1 MSRQFVPATV
11 SSPRLLAS
19 AIGVAITATSA
30 AHMAYADEP
39 VAASKKDGSI
49 ALDATSITGQAEQAS
64 TDYKVERASSQKYT
78 APLVD
83 TPRSVTVIPQQV
95 LKDTNALT
103 LQDALRTVPG
113 ITFGAGEG
121 GNPQGDRPFI
131 RGFDSQSDTY
141 IDGVRDTGAQTREIF
156 AVESIEVSKGP
167 NSAIGGRGA
176 AGGSINLVS
185 KKAHLGNSL
194 DGGFTWGSDQTQR
207 YTFDGNYQF
216 SDTVAGRLNLMSHES
231 NVAGRD
237 KVNYDRWGI
246 APSLAFGLGTD
257 TRVNLD
263 WYHVESDDLPD
274 SGVPYSIPAAGSTA
288 RTSAHPSKPID
299 GGDSSN
305 FYGLTNRDFRKARTD
320 IATIAVEHDL
330 TDALTIKNT
339 LRHGNSMQDYII
351 TQPDDSQRNVNNGS
365 VWRRANTRV
374 GNTATTTNQTDLFGD
389 FYIAGFKNSF
399 STGIELSREESKRST
414 YDVNTD
420 TTPLTPITS
429 TTPSSTNCT
438 VGTIASSGYNCTSL
452 SNPNPDDPWAGSIAR
467 NYGGTTTKSK
477 TRAIYVFD
485 TLELTPQW
493 LVNIGLRYDHFDTEY
508 RTYTANGATSVNSK
522 GVRAEGQDTS
532 EFFTGQLGLVWKPAD
547 NGSIYVSYATS
558 ATPPGAMLGEGTDNN
573 PLGGTTDR
581 SGNLLASDMEPE
593 ETTNYEIGTK
603 WDLLDNR
610 LSLAGAI
617 FRTEKDNARVQVDAT
632 TYENVGTT
640 RVDGVEL
647 SASGKITD
655 KWQVFA
661 GYTYLEGRQIDG
673 GAMGR
678 ANDGNQLP
686 NLPNNAASLWTTY
699 QVTPKLTIGGGA
711 FYTDEVYGSVAN
723 TTMVDSYVRY
733 DAMAAYKLTKNVDL
747 QLNVQNLTN
756 EVYYDKAYSTHFA
769 NQAAG
774 RTTLLT
780 TSFHF

>member
-39 VAASKKDGSI
+39 ATGQSTGPMT
-49 ALDATSITGQAEQAS
+49 LDATSINAQAEPDN
-64 TDYKVERASSQKYT
+64 TEYKVERASSQKYT

-83 TPRSVTVIPQQV
+83 TPRSVTVVPQQV

-131 RGFDSQSDTY
+131 RGFDSQTDTY

-167 NSAIGGRGA
+167 NSAVGGRGA

-185 KKAHLGNSL
+185 KKAHLGNSF

-207 YTFDGNYQF
+207 YTLDGNYQF
-216 SDTVAGRLNLMSHES
+216 TDTIAGRLNLMSHES

-263 WYHVESDDLPD
+263 WYHVESNDLPD
-274 SGVPYSIPAAGSTA
+274 SGVPYRYSGTG
-288 RTSAHPSKPID
+288 RTSANPDKPYA
-299 GGDSSN
+299 GGDDSN
-305 FYGLTNRDFRKARTD
+305 FYGLTDRDFRKARTD

-339 LRHGNSMQDYII
+339 LRHGNSMQDYIL
-351 TQPDDSQRNVNNGS
+351 TQPDDSKGNVNNGS

-389 FYIAGFKNSF
+389 VYIAGFKNSF

-414 YDVNTD
+414 YNVNTD
-420 TTPLTPITS
+420 TTPASPAA
-429 TTPSSTNCT
+429 SSTNCT
-438 VGTIASSGYNCTSL
+438 PGMIVSSGYNCTSL
-452 SNPNPDDPWAGSIAR
+452 SNPNPDDPWDGAISR
-467 NYGGTTTKSK
+467 NYGGTTTRSKS
-477 TRAIYVFD
+477 RAIYVFD

-493 LVNIGLRYDHFDTEY
+493 LVNMGLRYDHFNTEY
-508 RTYTANGATSVNSK
+508 RTYGANGATTVTNGNAAK
-522 GVRAEGQDTS
+522 GADTS
-532 EFFTGQLGLVWKPAD
+532 EFITGQLGLVWKPAD

-558 ATPPGAMLGEGTDNN
+558 ATPPGAMLGEGLEGNVL
-573 PLGGTTDR
+573 PGTTDR
-581 SGNLLASDMEPE
+581 NGNVLGSDMEPE

-610 LSLAGAI
+610 LSLTGAI
-617 FRTEKDNARVQVDAT
+617 FRTEKDNARVQVNT
-632 TYENVGTT
+632 NTYENIGTT
-640 RVDGVEL
+640 RVDGIEL
-647 SASGKITD
+647 SASGKLTD

-661 GYTYLEGRQIDG
+661 GYAYMEGRQIDG
-673 GAMGR
+673 GPLGK

-686 NLPNNAASLWTTY
+686 NLPNNSASLWTTY

-711 FYTDEVYGSVAN
+711 FYTDDVFGSVAN

-756 EVYYDKAYSTHFA
+756 EVYYDKAFSTHFA

-774 RTTLLT
+774 RTALLT
-780 TSFHF
+780 TSVHF

>member
-1 MSRQFVPATV
+1 
-11 SSPRLLAS
+11 
-19 AIGVAITATSA
+19 
-30 AHMAYADEP
+30 MAYADEP
-39 VAASKKDGSI
+39 APVRKEGSI
-49 ALDATSITGQAEQAS
+49 ALDATSINAEGSQAS
-64 TDYKVERASSQKYT
+64 TDYKVEKASSPKYT
-78 APLVD
+78 APLID

-141 IDGVRDTGAQTREIF
+141 LDGVRDTGAQTREIF
-156 AVESIEVSKGP
+156 AVESVEVSKGP
-167 NSAIGGRGA
+167 NSAVGGRGA

-185 KKAHLGNSL
+185 KKAHLGNSF

-207 YTFDGNYQF
+207 YTLDGNYQF
-216 SDTVAGRLNLMSHES
+216 SDTAAGRLNLMSHES

-237 KVNYDRWGI
+237 KVDFDRWGI

-263 WYHVESDDLPD
+263 YYHMESNDLPD
-274 SGVPYSIPAAGSTA
+274 SGVPYTYSGAN
-288 RTSAHPSKPID
+288 RTSANPDKPYA
-299 GGDSSN
+299 GGDDSN
-305 FYGLTNRDFRKARTD
+305 FYGLTDRDFRKTRTD

-330 TDALTIKNT
+330 TESLTIKNT
-339 LRHGNSMQDYII
+339 LRHGNSMQDYIL
-351 TQPDDSQRNVNNGS
+351 TQPDDSKGNVNNGS

-389 FYIAGFKNSF
+389 FYIAGFKNSY
-399 STGIELSREESKRST
+399 STGIELSREESKRSS

-420 TTPLTPITS
+420 TTPLTPITP
-429 TTPSSTNCT
+429 TLASSSNCT
-438 VGTIASSGYNCTSL
+438 PGMIVSSGYNCTSL
-452 SNPNPDDPWAGSIAR
+452 SNPNPDDPWNGSISR
-467 NYGGTTTKSK
+467 NYAGTDTKSK

-485 TLELTPQW
+485 TLELSPQW
-493 LVNIGLRYDHFDTEY
+493 LLNMGLRYDHFETEY
-508 RTYTANGATSVNSK
+508 RTYGANGATTVSK
-522 GVRAEGQDTS
+522 TGVPAKGSDTS
-532 EFFTGQLGLVWKPAD
+532 EFVTGQLGLVWKPAE
-547 NGSIYVSYATS
+547 NGSVYVSYATS
-558 ATPPGAMLGEGTDNN
+558 ATPPGAMLGEGTEGN
-573 PLGGTTDR
+573 PLGNTTDR
-581 SGNLLASDMEPE
+581 SGNVLSSDLEPE

-603 WDLLDNR
+603 WDFLDSR
-610 LSLAGAI
+610 LSLTGAI
-617 FRTEKDNARVQVDAT
+617 FRTEKDNARVQVNT
-632 TYENVGTT
+632 TAYENVGTT
-640 RVDGVEL
+640 RVDGIEL
-647 SASGKITD
+647 GASGKLTD

-661 GYTYLEGRQIDG
+661 GYTYMEGRQIDG
-673 GAMGR
+673 GPMGK

-711 FYTDEVYGSVAN
+711 FYTDDVFGSVAN

-756 EVYYDKAYSTHFA
+756 EVYYDKAFSTHFA

-774 RTTLLT
+774 RTALLS
-780 TSFHF
+780 TSVHF

>member
-39 VAASKKDGSI
+39 VPAKPAGPLT
-49 ALDATSITGQAEQAS
+49 LDATSINAQAAEQAS

-83 TPRSVTVIPQQV
+83 TPRSVTVVPQQV

-131 RGFDSQSDTY
+131 RGFDSQNDTY
-141 IDGVRDTGAQTREIF
+141 IDGVRDTGAQSRELF

-167 NSAIGGRGA
+167 NSAVGGRGA

-185 KKAHLGNSL
+185 KKAHLGNSF

-207 YTFDGNYQF
+207 YTLDGNYQF
-216 SDTVAGRLNLMSHES
+216 TDTIAGRLNLMSHES

-274 SGVPYSIPAAGSTA
+274 SGVPYTYSGTN
-288 RTSAHPSKPID
+288 RTSANPDKPYS
-299 GGDSSN
+299 GGDHSN
-305 FYGLTNRDFRKARTD
+305 FYGLTDRDFRKSRTD
-320 IATIAVEHDL
+320 IATIAIEHDL

-339 LRHGNSMQDYII
+339 LRHGNSMQDYIL
-351 TQPDDSQRNVNNGS
+351 TQPDDSKGNVNNGS

-389 FYIAGFKNSF
+389 IYIAGFKNSF
-399 STGIELSREESKRST
+399 STGIELSREESERST

-420 TTPLTPITS
+420 TTPATPITP
-429 TTPSSTNCT
+429 TVPSSTNCT
-438 VGTIASSGYNCTSL
+438 PAMIVSSGYNCTSL
-452 SNPNPDDPWAGSIAR
+452 SNPNPDDPWNGSISR
-467 NYGGTTTKSK
+467 NYAGTTTKGK

-493 LVNIGLRYDHFDTEY
+493 LVNMGLRYDHFDTEY
-508 RTYTANGATSVNSK
+508 RTYGANGATTVSK
-522 GVRAEGQDTS
+522 TGVRAEGKDTS
-532 EFFTGQLGLVWKPAD
+532 EFVTGQLGLVWKPAD
-547 NGSIYVSYATS
+547 NGSVYVSYATA
-558 ATPPGAMLGEGTDNN
+558 ATPPGAMLGEGMEGNVLPN
-573 PLGGTTDR
+573 STDR
-581 SGNLLASDMEPE
+581 NGVLLGSDMEPE

-603 WDLLDNR
+603 WDLLDSR
-610 LSLAGAI
+610 LSLTGAI
-617 FRTEKDNARVQVDAT
+617 FRTEKDNARVQVNT
-632 TYENVGTT
+632 NTYENVGTT
-640 RVDGVEL
+640 RVDGIEL
-647 SASGKITD
+647 SASGKITE

-661 GYTYLEGRQIDG
+661 GYAYMEGRQIDG
-673 GAMGR
+673 GPLGK

-686 NLPNNAASLWTTY
+686 NLPNNSASLWTTY
-699 QVTPKLTIGGGA
+699 QITPKFTIGGGA
-711 FYTDEVYGSVAN
+711 FYTDEVFGSVAN
-723 TTMVDSYVRY
+723 TTKVDSYVRY

-756 EVYYDKAYSTHFA
+756 EVYYDKAFSTHFA

-774 RTTLLT
+774 RTALLT
-780 TSFHF
+780 TSVHF